1 MVFLSAV
8 TMLWAARVGS
18 GRRYLVQQES
28 TTSGAVSM
36 DTLWPGLTKRGFTP
50 VRVLTTEPITSPV
63 FSSLK
68 GTRLPFSAG
77 RSS

>member
-8 TMLWAARVGS
+8 TMLWAALVGS

-36 DTLWPGLTKRGFTP
+36 DTLWPGLTKRGFTS
-50 VRVLTTEPITSPV
+50 VRERSTVPMTSPV
-63 FSSLK
+63 FSS
-68 GTRLPFSAG
+68 
-77 RSS
+77 SS